1 MNTLHEGLDGNY
13 KLKGKTQQ
21 HICEEQSS
29 AVDDITLNDNTKK
42 DSNRYVRREK
52 IGSER
57 LIKSKD

>member
-42 DSNRYVRREK
+42 ILTDMCEEK
-52 IGSER
+52 KQGVN
-57 LIKSKD
+57 D